1 MRYNRGAVHLLQ
13 LEASGVG
20 PFDQVSFPFCD
31 EAGDPRLLTVV
42 HGGGGVGKTTLAA
55 AIASTRP
62 GHTIVPQRELTR
74 GVTHDRPARIVCQWR
89 LGIDDP
95 DRPHPLVLA
104 TPNVRLLDGDESEA
118 LRRREQALFDKMARE
133 GGFVFVAIPAT
144 RWFSR
149 QAIAMAA
156 PARTLASYDPRS
168 TVSFDDGT
176 RADLARETKQALA
189 YAAISA
195 ALAPPNDPASR
206 RFQRTGEAMREAVN
220 AVLPLAGF
228 SLVGTDPLSLE
239 PQFRS
244 EGGQSLPFD
253 ALPTRARHLV
263 AFAALPVRAL
273 AAAHPERHP
282 REAEGVVVIDEAD
295 MHQDPAVQ
303 AVLPAAL
310 RRALPGVQWILTTT
324 SPKMAGSCDT
334 REVLALRKI
343 PELGRVELYTGS
355 EARTH

>member
-1 MRYNRGAVHLLQ
+1 
-13 LEASGVG
+13 
-20 PFDQVSFPFCD
+20 
-31 EAGDPRLLTVV
+31 
-42 HGGGGVGKTTLAA
+42 VGKTTLAA

-74 GVTHDRPARIVCQWR
+74 GVLHDGPPRIACQWR

-104 TPNVRLLDGDESEA
+104 TPSTRLLDDDEQET
-118 LRRREQALFDKMARE
+118 LRRREQALFDRVARE
-133 GGFVFVAIPAT
+133 QGFVFVAIPAT

-149 QAIAMAA
+149 QPVALAA
-156 PARTLASYDPRS
+156 PLRTVASYDPRS
-168 TVSFDDGT
+168 TVSFDDAT
-176 RADLARETKQALA
+176 RAELARDTKQALA

-195 ALAPPNDPASR
+195 ALAPTTDPASR
-206 RFQRTGEAMREAVN
+206 RFQHTGEAMREAVN
-220 AVLPLAGF
+220 AVLWLTGF
-228 SLVGTDPLSLE
+228 SYVGVDPLSLE

-244 EGGQSLPFD
+244 AGGQTLPFD

-263 AFAALPVRAL
+263 AFGALPVRAL
-273 AAAHPERHP
+273 AAARPERHP

-303 AVLPAAL
+303 AALPAAL
-310 RRALPGVQWILTTT
+310 QRALPNVQWILTTT
-324 SPKMAGSCDT
+324 SPKVAGSCDT

-343 PELGRVELYTGS
+343 PELGRVELFTGS